1 MANKIFQILR
11 NSTVYNDYTT
21 AAAAF
26 NVPADVTG
34 LIDGQ
39 LKSARYVDGNTEKA
53 IIGIWNSTTKKW
65 SMIDI
70 ESSLLH
76 AVLNAKQIN
85 VTDPS
90 SGETKA
96 LDKVIFENE
105 TATATSLNDLNEK
118 IKAIENAIS
127 TAKEDATN
135 KANAAQA
142 AAISASDVTLVHED
156 GTLIYTLYQGT
167 DDNKSEIGKINIP
180 KDMVVES
187 GSVITATNDDIKND
201 STVVPGKK
209 YIKLVVTNVEKPL
222 YIAVHDLYKDHTA
235 AENAT
240 DVQVAISD
248 DNVISATIVNV
259 DASKVTLNDP
269 ENTNLKKALTTIN
282 NTLDS
287 KQNIIDDL
295 STIRSKATTAYQKPD
310 GGIPATDL
318 ANDVIP
324 SFTIVDDHSGAGSD
338 PDKIYIPSA
347 KSEKETYDGLI
358 EDEEVL
364 AKALNNI
371 NDRLNNHA
379 SNDLIH
385 LTFGYNKDD
394 FDALIESKVTLNKLI
409 FGKVTTND
417 YVDLGLPSGTIWA
430 VKNLG
435 ATKVEEDG
443 NRYMWGDPTIRN
455 DKADFT
461 TTNCIYD
468 TTIEKVPSCLGYGY
482 KGNVTT
488 YMEKYLDPAYNTY
501 NGAWHTPTKEQFDEL
516 IQAYHDAEIAY
527 INGVKVI
534 KLNFIDAKYICFPCT
549 NCWYDNLDN
558 GDAAY
563 REEAYVMCNNI
574 KGVFDSRCIK
584 LSYSNNRVTVSEYHD
599 SIYWG
604 IAVRP
609 VLSL

>member
-76 AVLNAKQIN
+76 AVLNAK
-85 VTDPS
+85 
-90 SGETKA
+90 
-96 LDKVIFENE
+96 
-105 TATATSLNDLNEK
+105 
-118 IKAIENAIS
+118 
-127 TAKEDATN
+127 EDATT
-135 KANAAQA
+135 KANAAKE
-142 AAISASDVTLVHED
+142 AAIAASNVTLVQD

-167 DDNKSEIGKINIP
+167 NDNKSEIGKINIP

-187 GSVITATNDDIKND
+187 GSVITATNDDINND
-201 STVVPGKK
+201 STVVVGKK
-209 YIKLVVTNVEKPL
+209 YIKLVITNVEKPL
-222 YIAVHDLYKDHTA
+222 YIAVNDLYKDHTA
-235 AENAT
+235 AKDAT
-240 DVQVAISD
+240 EVQVAISD
-248 DNVISATIVNV
+248 NNEISATIVKV
-259 DASKVTLNDP
+259 DASKVTLKNQG
-269 ENTNLKKALTTIN
+269 TNLQEALGTIN
-282 NTLDS
+282 TTLNN
-287 KQNIIDDL
+287 KQDVIDDL
-295 STIRSKATTAYQKPD
+295 STIRNKATTAYQKPE
-310 GGIPATDL
+310 GGIPASDL

-338 PDKIYIPSA
+338 PNKIYIPSA

-358 EDEEVL
+358 DDEDVL
-364 AKALNNI
+364 AKALNDI
-371 NDRLNNHA
+371 NDRLNNHV

-417 YVDLGLPSGTIWA
+417 YVDLELPSGTIWA

-435 ATKVEEDG
+435 ATKVEEGG

-461 TTNCIYD
+461 IANCIYYD
-468 TTIEKVPSCLGYGY
+468 TSSGNIPGCLGHGY
-482 KGNVTT
+482 NGNVTT

-516 IQAYHDAEIAY
+516 IQASTSAEIAY

-534 KLNFIDAKYICFPCT
+534 KLNFSKGQYIYFPCT
-549 NCWYDNLDN
+549 NCWYDNNDT

-574 KGVFDSRCIK
+574 KGVFASRCIK
-584 LSYSNNRVTVSEYHD
+584 LSYSNNKVTVSEYTD
-599 SIYWG
+599 SIYYG